1 VIDMITDKMIE
12 KMVLLMQS
20 SPDIV
25 ESVKN
30 QNRDLFDIIDE
41 QFNVKSS
48 DEIKVA
54 LLKQEVTERLM
65 QRLGDI
71 LG

>member
-1 VIDMITDKMIE
+1 MITDKMIE